1 MSATVH
7 NTLINKIDYSNI
19 PNHVAI
25 IMDGNGRWARK
36 LNKERF
42 FGHNTGVNSVR
53 ESLDISI
60 ELGIKTL
67 TLYAFSI
74 ENWKRPKNEVNALMS
89 LLSNTIEK
97 ELTNIQ
103 ENNIKLNVIGNL
115 DLLPKNTRVKLL
127 NGVEKTKKNDGLN
140 LNLAV
145 SYGAKQEM
153 IRAVKLISD
162 KVKKNII
169 SQENIDEDTINEH
182 LYTRNSKN
190 VDLLIRTGGEYRI
203 SNFLLW
209 QISYAELNFQDVLW
223 PDFKKKHFLNAII
236 DYQKRTRRFGKIEA

>member
-1 MSATVH
+1 MNAIVH
-7 NTLINKIDYSNI
+7 KNLGEIIDYSNI
-19 PNHVAI
+19 PSHVAI

-36 LNKERF
+36 INKERF
-42 FGHNTGVNSVR
+42 FGHKGINSVR

-115 DLLPKNTRVKLL
+115 DLLPKNTRDKLL
-127 NGVEKTKKNDGLN
+127 NGVEKTNNNDGLN
-140 LNLAV
+140 LNLAI
-145 SYGAKQEM
+145 SYGAKQEI
-153 IRAVKLISD
+153 IRAIKLISN

-169 SQENIDEDTINEH
+169 SQENIDENTINDH
-182 LYTRNSKN
+182 LYTCNSKN
-190 VDLLIRTGGEYRI
+190 VDLLIRTGGEFRL

-209 QISYAELNFQDVLW
+209 QISYSELNFQDVLW
-223 PDFKKKHFLNAII
+223 PDFKKENFLKSII
-236 DYQKRTRRFGKIEA
+236 DYKKKQKVWKS